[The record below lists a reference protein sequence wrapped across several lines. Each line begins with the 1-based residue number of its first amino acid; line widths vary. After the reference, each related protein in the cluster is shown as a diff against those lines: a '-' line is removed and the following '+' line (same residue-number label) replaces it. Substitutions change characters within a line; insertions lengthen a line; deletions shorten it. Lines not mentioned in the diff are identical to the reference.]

1 MTFRKI
7 ALPALVAFAIAA
19 FAGFTATDAMAQA
32 SATDSANVNALIS
45 NPITLSNVSGLD
57 FGEISP
63 SFAATSLTV
72 AADAAGT
79 TSGDAVEVGASA
91 ASAEFTVGGLSLRSY
106 DITLP
111 LDGTIVLTDGGAGA
125 DMAVDGFT
133 HSAGGT
139 PALGAGGS
147 ATFYVGGTLSVGADQ
162 LAGSYSSTFDV
173 TVDYQ

>member
-1 MTFRKI
+1 MIFRKI
-7 ALPALVAFAIAA
+7 TLSALAAVAVVA
-19 FAGFTATDAMAQA
+19 FAGFTATDARAQA

-45 NPITLSNVSGLD
+45 NPITLSNVSALD

-63 SFAATSLTV
+63 SVGATSLTV
-72 AADAAGT
+72 AGTAAGA
-79 TSGDAVEVGASA
+79 TSGSATEVGASA
-91 ASAEFTVGGLSLRSY
+91 SSAEFTVGGLSLRSY
-106 DITLP
+106 GITLP
-111 LDGTIVLTDGGAGA
+111 ADGDVVLTDGGAGA

-147 ATFYVGGTLSVGADQ
+147 ATFYVGATLSVGADQ